1 MFRNCKFFN
10 PVRKDLLE
18 DVCEFTVDKQHSKK
32 KSDFIP
38 APLGCPRA
46 MSSFGETA
54 SSHAHLVYTSSHFL
68 LKTIKKWK
76 NKKEKAKMIR
86 KWQIMDLTWFG
97 SFFSIWHWDS
107 SWHVGMRMIQVESP
121 FFLYY
126 SLYGQFRTRI
136 SKKIVLNFL
145 LKRNN
150 G

>member
-1 MFRNCKFFN
+1 MFGNCKFFN

-38 APLGCPRA
+38 TPLRCPRA

-76 NKKEKAKMIR
+76 NKKRESYNDSELTNNGFNMI
-86 KWQIMDLTWFG
+86 WLILFHLTLGQQLTCWNEDDTGTVVDFM
-97 SFFSIWHWDS
+97 H
-107 SWHVGMRMIQVESP
+107 
-121 FFLYY
+121 Y
-126 SLYGQFRTRI
+126 SLYGLFRTRM
-136 SKKIVLNFL
+136 SLFRNKIEFL
-145 LKRNN
+145 ARN
-150 G
+150 